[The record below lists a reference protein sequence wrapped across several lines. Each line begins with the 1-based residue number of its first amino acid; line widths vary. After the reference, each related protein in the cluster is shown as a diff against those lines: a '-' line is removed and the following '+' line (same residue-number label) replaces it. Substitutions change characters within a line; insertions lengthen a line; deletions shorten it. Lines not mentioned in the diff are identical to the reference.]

1 MNVAHL
7 EKEQLLDLVA
17 VQSQRIAL
25 LEQQLRLLKNWRYGR
40 RDESIPPGQYALFDT
55 PEAVDVKAD
64 EDQVVE
70 VSYKRKKRGKRGPC
84 NKNLERHRVEHELP
98 TEQRHCACGGE
109 LKKIGEVISEQY
121 EIIPARY
128 IVIEHVQHK
137 YACPCC
143 EQNVQLAP
151 KPPQPIAKANAA
163 PGLLAQVATHK
174 FVDGVPL
181 HRQEAQHAR
190 GGIHLPR
197 NTMARWLIALAE
209 LILPLLNLLEDAI
222 RAGPYVQCDE
232 TRTQVLNE
240 PGRKAAS
247 QSHMWVRRG
256 GAKGAEVVIFNYFA
270 SRSSEVALEL
280 FIDYVGYVQCDGYSG
295 YHCLEKQGI
304 VLVGCMAHARR
315 KFHEAFKAL
324 SNQETVQ
331 KSKAMAAL
339 KYIKRLYAIETQVK
353 DQSVERRYQVRQEQ
367 ALPILSEFKQWL
379 ESQNVLPKS
388 LLGKA
393 ISYSLNQWPK
403 LIRYCDDGVLEIDNN
418 RDEQAIRP
426 FAIGRKNFLFSDTP
440 EGAHAN
446 ARFYSLIETCKLHGH
461 EPYAYLKHI
470 FKELP
475 RATTVNNYEQL
486 LPWNLDVESV
496 RQKAREI

>member
-1 MNVAHL
+1 MSSAMN
-7 EKEQLLDLVA
+7 
-17 VQSQRIAL
+17 
-25 LEQQLRLLKNWRYGR
+25 
-40 RDESIPPGQYALFDT
+40 
-55 PEAVDVKAD
+55 
-64 EDQVVE
+64 
-70 VSYKRKKRGKRGPC
+70 
-84 NKNLERHRVEHELP
+84 
-98 TEQRHCACGGE
+98 
-109 LKKIGEVISEQY
+109 
-121 EIIPARY
+121 
-128 IVIEHVQHK
+128 
-137 YACPCC
+137 
-143 EQNVQLAP
+143 
-151 KPPQPIAKANAA
+151 
-163 PGLLAQVATHK
+163 
-174 FVDGVPL
+174 
-181 HRQEAQHAR
+181 
-190 GGIHLPR
+190 
-197 NTMARWLIALAE
+197 
-209 LILPLLNLLEDAI
+209 
-222 RAGPYVQCDE
+222 
-232 TRTQVLNE
+232 RTQVLKE

-367 ALPILSEFKQWL
+367 ALPILNEFKQWL

-475 RATTVNNYEQL
+475 RATTVNDYEQL